1 MRRRTIL
8 AGGGIVGLL
17 GLSLALFVGGC
28 GDTESGGYDPAMRFP
43 PRTDRLVVSLP
54 SVPPLRLHDNGRL
67 DDTIR
72 ELDALG
78 GRTLDPTTLPAS
90 ERREL
95 DDSLLS
101 LFGTPAAPKVDD
113 GESLGLISERLALGS
128 RLYKDKCVQCHGTN
142 GNGRGPT
149 GMWVY
154 PHPRDFRL
162 GKAKYVSTPGGVGR
176 PSRADLLRVLRV
188 GIAGNAMPPY
198 GLLPEGDLEALVSYT
213 IFLSLRGQVEFD
225 VLTAVMSDDGLDGTI
240 GELAAKRAKHWLAD
254 WIAAN
259 RSGTVVPEVPA
270 DSTQEDRVRR
280 GHSAFQVAG
289 CAACHRDYGR
299 ETHYLYD
306 VWGVAVRPSN
316 LTLGEWRGG
325 GDPTELFKRVRCGIA
340 PSGMPA
346 AGSLSDADTWDVVA
360 FLRALSVP
368 RQLPAELRA
377 KIYPDAK

>member
-8 AGGGIVGLL
+8 TGGGIVGLL

-67 DDTIR
+67 DDAIR
-72 ELDALG
+72 ELDVLG

-154 PHPRDFRL
+154 PHPRDLRL

-225 VLTAVMSDDGLDGTI
+225 VLTAVMGDDGLDGTI
-240 GELAAKRAKHWLAD
+240 AELATKRAKHWLAD

-289 CAACHRDYGR
+289 CAACHRD
-299 ETHYLYD
+299 
-306 VWGVAVRPSN
+306 
-316 LTLGEWRGG
+316 
-325 GDPTELFKRVRCGIA
+325 
-340 PSGMPA
+340 
-346 AGSLSDADTWDVVA
+346 
-360 FLRALSVP
+360 
-368 RQLPAELRA
+368 
-377 KIYPDAK
+377 